1 MNDTVHGP
9 SDSMDNREN
18 PIEAAERLTL
28 DDVEAALSAADLRFQ
43 EMASKYFGEE
53 GELTRTEIDEGDM
66 EEMAGILGDTL
77 PLSAS
82 ADVQAQ
88 LGDATIE
95 PEDLMFNRLSQ
106 FQMDVMTFAAQFT
119 NSGVSIFESDSLFD

>member
-18 PIEAAERLTL
+18 PFEAAERLTL